1 MSTVIL
7 SIYPELYSTKIA
19 VSEDDDIVYESDINH
34 SKEDFVVF
42 ENIMEQFNS
51 PQIMPSLIISH

>member
-34 SKEDFVVF
+34 SKA
-42 ENIMEQFNS
+42 
-51 PQIMPSLIISH
+51 